1 MLVLMLVVTMIAIM
15 EGWDFIK
22 EISAERKELEQRN
35 AVFNSFYEAD
45 ATLKY
50 LK

>member
-1 MLVLMLVVTMIAIM
+1 MLVLILVVTMIAIM
-15 EGWDFIK
+15 EGWNFIN
-22 EISAERKELEQRN
+22 EINAERKEMAQRN

-45 ATLKY
+45 RNLKY

>member
-1 MLVLMLVVTMIAIM
+1 MLVLMVVVTMIVIM

-22 EISAERKELEQRN
+22 KITIEKKVLAQRN

-45 ATLKY
+45 RNLKY